1 MVMSRGGI
9 IRQAGRQAGRA
20 QSTPPRSTSMQRLA
34 PVSSPHA
41 AIARSSIW
49 TQVMSITETASAS
62 ARSAVGVPAGVY
74 MENRRREFLDRLINI
89 AFFDPGATTAEL
101 VRSLGSRDRH
111 RLSDGKARLRHEPYS
126 RGLAKLQLSV
136 NKYRTHIMLR

>member
-1 MVMSRGGI
+1 
-9 IRQAGRQAGRA
+9 
-20 QSTPPRSTSMQRLA
+20 MQRLA

-74 MENRRREFLDRLINI
+74 RENRRREFLDRLINI